1 MDKLIL
7 GTWLIGES
15 QEKYSREVNAIL
27 YAIDNGIT
35 HIDTAE
41 IYGDGLSESLI
52 GEAIRGYERERLTIF
67 SKVHPKNCNRESIYK
82 SVEDSLKRLN
92 IDYLDY
98 YLLHWITED
107 TDFKETILLMEEL
120 KRQKLIRNWGV
131 SNFDTDDMKELL
143 SIPGGENCKTNQ
155 VLFNLA
161 YRGIEYDL
169 LPYLNSIKIPVM
181 AYCALAHG
189 LSLYSGLNESKAL
202 KKIAEK
208 HEKTVHQIMF
218 NFVVSTPGVH
228 GIAKSVTKK
237 HLDEIIAAL
246 DIKLD
251 NDDYNLLNSEYPVPT
266 TKVQLETV

>member
-7 GTWLIGES
+7 GTWLIGENQVS
-15 QEKYSREVNAIL
+15 FNSEINAIQ
-27 YAIDNGIT
+27 YAIDSGIT

-41 IYGDGLSESLI
+41 IYGDGKSESLI
-52 GEAIRGYERERLTIF
+52 GEAIKDYEREKLTII
-67 SKVHPKNCNRESIYK
+67 SKVHPQNCNKVNIYK
-82 SVEDSLKRLN
+82 SVEDSLKRLK

-98 YLLHWITED
+98 YLLHWIIKD
-107 TDFKETILLMEEL
+107 IDFKDTIFLMEDL

-131 SNFDTDDMKELL
+131 SNFDTDDMKKLL
-143 SIPGGENCKTNQ
+143 SIPGGKNCKTNQ

-161 YRGIEYDL
+161 YRGIEFDL
-169 LPYLNSIKIPVM
+169 LPYLNSVNIPVM

-189 LSLYSGLNESKAL
+189 LTLYSGLNENMAL

-208 HEKTVHQIMF
+208 HNKTVHQIMF

-237 HLDEIIAAL
+237 HLDEIVDAL

-251 NDDYNLLNSEYPVPT
+251 KDDYYLLNKEFPAPTRKVP
-266 TKVQLETV
+266 LETV